1 MTEKEIIERV
11 AEINAQRAA
20 LKEERNRLAWREG
33 VPAIIAKMKSMGKD
47 TLCLREGEEF
57 FEYTVS
63 LWGYFENGR
72 GAVKTLRRDENDNL
86 ILVYNYVW
94 DHQNPDDSYWEYGDE
109 DNEVIVNEEIS
120 NELIA
125 PNIETEC
132 KDQYRQSEGMSGM
145 DRDFLLVQKIRM
157 GDEKAIEIFV
167 EKYYPRILSYCQVH
181 IGDHGY
187 AEDMT
192 QETFERFFR
201 SLKQYRHYGKAA
213 NYLYV
218 IAANTCHDYHRKHKE
233 IATETMPEQADTRA
247 DNAEERLDVQMAF
260 KRLPEEVREVAVL
273 YFLQEQKQKDIAVML
288 GIGLPLVKYRIR
300 RARELLAGYLGD
312 GG

>member
-1 MTEKEIIERV
+1 MRENYLFVDWQRYIDRQSISGYGMQKRD
-11 AEINAQRAA
+11 AQV
-20 LKEERNRLAWREG
+20 EGRNRMQ
-33 VPAIIAKMKSMGKD
+33 K
-47 TLCLREGEEF
+47 
-57 FEYTVS
+57 
-63 LWGYFENGR
+63 
-72 GAVKTLRRDENDNL
+72 
-86 ILVYNYVW
+86 
-94 DHQNPDDSYWEYGDE
+94 QN
-109 DNEVIVNEEIS
+109 
-120 NELIA
+120 A
-125 PNIETEC
+125 ETEC

>member
-1 MTEKEIIERV
+1 MRENYLFVDWQRYIDRKSISGNGMQKRD
-11 AEINAQRAA
+11 AQV
-20 LKEERNRLAWREG
+20 EGRNRMQE
-33 VPAIIAKMKSMGKD
+33 
-47 TLCLREGEEF
+47 
-57 FEYTVS
+57 
-63 LWGYFENGR
+63 
-72 GAVKTLRRDENDNL
+72 
-86 ILVYNYVW
+86 
-94 DHQNPDDSYWEYGDE
+94 QN
-109 DNEVIVNEEIS
+109 
-120 NELIA
+120 A
-125 PNIETEC
+125 ETEC

-145 DRDFLLVQKIRM
+145 DRDFLLVQKMRM

-233 IATETMPEQADTRA
+233 IVTETMPEQADTRA
-247 DNAEERLDVQMAF
+247 DNTEERLDVQMAF

>member
-1 MTEKEIIERV
+1 MQKQ
-11 AEINAQRAA
+11 NA
-20 LKEERNRLAWREG
+20 
-33 VPAIIAKMKSMGKD
+33 
-47 TLCLREGEEF
+47 
-57 FEYTVS
+57 
-63 LWGYFENGR
+63 
-72 GAVKTLRRDENDNL
+72 
-86 ILVYNYVW
+86 
-94 DHQNPDDSYWEYGDE
+94 
-109 DNEVIVNEEIS
+109 
-120 NELIA
+120 
-125 PNIETEC
+125 ETEC

>member
-1 MTEKEIIERV
+1 
-11 AEINAQRAA
+11 
-20 LKEERNRLAWREG
+20 
-33 VPAIIAKMKSMGKD
+33 
-47 TLCLREGEEF
+47 
-57 FEYTVS
+57 
-63 LWGYFENGR
+63 
-72 GAVKTLRRDENDNL
+72 
-86 ILVYNYVW
+86 
-94 DHQNPDDSYWEYGDE
+94 
-109 DNEVIVNEEIS
+109 
-120 NELIA
+120 
-125 PNIETEC
+125 
-132 KDQYRQSEGMSGM
+132 M
-145 DRDFLLVQKIRM
+145 DRDFLLVQKMRM

-181 IGDHGY
+181 IGDLGY

-201 SLKQYRHYGKAA
+201 SLKQYRHYGKVA

-233 IATETMPEQADTRA
+233 IATETMQEQADTRA

-312 GG
+312 GE

>member
-1 MTEKEIIERV
+1 
-11 AEINAQRAA
+11 
-20 LKEERNRLAWREG
+20 
-33 VPAIIAKMKSMGKD
+33 
-47 TLCLREGEEF
+47 
-57 FEYTVS
+57 
-63 LWGYFENGR
+63 
-72 GAVKTLRRDENDNL
+72 
-86 ILVYNYVW
+86 
-94 DHQNPDDSYWEYGDE
+94 
-109 DNEVIVNEEIS
+109 
-120 NELIA
+120 
-125 PNIETEC
+125 
-132 KDQYRQSEGMSGM
+132 M
-145 DRDFLLVQKIRM
+145 DRDFLLVQKMRM
-157 GDEKAIEIFV
+157 GDEKASEIFV

-233 IATETMPEQADTRA
+233 IVTETMPEQADMRA
-247 DNAEERLDVQMAF
+247 DKAEERLDVQMAF
-260 KRLPEEVREVAVL
+260 KRLPEEVLEVAVL

-312 GG
+312 GE

>member
-1 MTEKEIIERV
+1 MRENYLFVDWQRYIDRQSISGYGMQKRD
-11 AEINAQRAA
+11 AQV
-20 LKEERNRLAWREG
+20 EGRNRMQE
-33 VPAIIAKMKSMGKD
+33 
-47 TLCLREGEEF
+47 
-57 FEYTVS
+57 
-63 LWGYFENGR
+63 
-72 GAVKTLRRDENDNL
+72 
-86 ILVYNYVW
+86 
-94 DHQNPDDSYWEYGDE
+94 QN
-109 DNEVIVNEEIS
+109 
-120 NELIA
+120 A
-125 PNIETEC
+125 ETEC

-145 DRDFLLVQKIRM
+145 DRDFLLVQKMRM

>member
-1 MTEKEIIERV
+1 MRENYLFVDWQRYIDRQSISGYGMQKRD
-11 AEINAQRAA
+11 AQV
-20 LKEERNRLAWREG
+20 EGRNRMQE
-33 VPAIIAKMKSMGKD
+33 
-47 TLCLREGEEF
+47 
-57 FEYTVS
+57 
-63 LWGYFENGR
+63 
-72 GAVKTLRRDENDNL
+72 
-86 ILVYNYVW
+86 
-94 DHQNPDDSYWEYGDE
+94 QN
-109 DNEVIVNEEIS
+109 
-120 NELIA
+120 A
-125 PNIETEC
+125 ETEC

-145 DRDFLLVQKIRM
+145 DRDFLLVQKMRM

-260 KRLPEEVREVAVL
+260 KRLPEEVREGAVL

>member
-1 MTEKEIIERV
+1 MRENYLFVDWQRYIDRQSISGYGMQKRD
-11 AEINAQRAA
+11 AQV
-20 LKEERNRLAWREG
+20 EGRNRMQKQSA
-33 VPAIIAKMKSMGKD
+33 
-47 TLCLREGEEF
+47 
-57 FEYTVS
+57 
-63 LWGYFENGR
+63 
-72 GAVKTLRRDENDNL
+72 
-86 ILVYNYVW
+86 
-94 DHQNPDDSYWEYGDE
+94 
-109 DNEVIVNEEIS
+109 
-120 NELIA
+120 
-125 PNIETEC
+125 ETEC

-145 DRDFLLVQKIRM
+145 DRDFLLVQKMRM

-300 RARELLAGYLGD
+300 RARELLARYLGD
-312 GG
+312 GE

>member
-1 MTEKEIIERV
+1 MRENYLFVDWQRYIDRQSISGYGMQKRD
-11 AEINAQRAA
+11 AQV
-20 LKEERNRLAWREG
+20 EGRNRMQE
-33 VPAIIAKMKSMGKD
+33 
-47 TLCLREGEEF
+47 
-57 FEYTVS
+57 
-63 LWGYFENGR
+63 
-72 GAVKTLRRDENDNL
+72 
-86 ILVYNYVW
+86 
-94 DHQNPDDSYWEYGDE
+94 QN
-109 DNEVIVNEEIS
+109 
-120 NELIA
+120 A
-125 PNIETEC
+125 ETEC

-145 DRDFLLVQKIRM
+145 DRDFLLVQKMRM
-157 GDEKAIEIFV
+157 GVEKAFEIFV

-312 GG
+312 GE

>member
-1 MTEKEIIERV
+1 MRENYLFVDWQRYIDRQSISGYGMQKRD
-11 AEINAQRAA
+11 AQV
-20 LKEERNRLAWREG
+20 EGRNRMQKQSA
-33 VPAIIAKMKSMGKD
+33 
-47 TLCLREGEEF
+47 
-57 FEYTVS
+57 
-63 LWGYFENGR
+63 
-72 GAVKTLRRDENDNL
+72 
-86 ILVYNYVW
+86 
-94 DHQNPDDSYWEYGDE
+94 
-109 DNEVIVNEEIS
+109 
-120 NELIA
+120 
-125 PNIETEC
+125 ETEC

-145 DRDFLLVQKIRM
+145 DRDFLLVQKMRM

-233 IATETMPEQADTRA
+233 IVTETMPEQADTRA

>member
-1 MTEKEIIERV
+1 MRENYLFVDWQRYIDRQSISGYGMQTRD
-11 AEINAQRAA
+11 AQV
-20 LKEERNRLAWREG
+20 EGRNRMQ
-33 VPAIIAKMKSMGKD
+33 K
-47 TLCLREGEEF
+47 
-57 FEYTVS
+57 
-63 LWGYFENGR
+63 
-72 GAVKTLRRDENDNL
+72 
-86 ILVYNYVW
+86 
-94 DHQNPDDSYWEYGDE
+94 QN
-109 DNEVIVNEEIS
+109 
-120 NELIA
+120 A
-125 PNIETEC
+125 ETEC

-145 DRDFLLVQKIRM
+145 DRDFLLVQKMRM

>member
-1 MTEKEIIERV
+1 M
-11 AEINAQRAA
+11 
-20 LKEERNRLAWREG
+20 
-33 VPAIIAKMKSMGKD
+33 
-47 TLCLREGEEF
+47 
-57 FEYTVS
+57 
-63 LWGYFENGR
+63 
-72 GAVKTLRRDENDNL
+72 
-86 ILVYNYVW
+86 
-94 DHQNPDDSYWEYGDE
+94 
-109 DNEVIVNEEIS
+109 
-120 NELIA
+120 
-125 PNIETEC
+125 
-132 KDQYRQSEGMSGM
+132 
-145 DRDFLLVQKIRM
+145 
-157 GDEKAIEIFV
+157 
-167 EKYYPRILSYCQVH
+167 H

-247 DNAEERLDVQMAF
+247 DNTEERLDVQRAF

-300 RARELLAGYLGD
+300 RARELLARYLGD
-312 GG
+312 GE

>member
-1 MTEKEIIERV
+1 MRENYLFVDWQRYIDRQSISGYGMQKRD
-11 AEINAQRAA
+11 AQV
-20 LKEERNRLAWREG
+20 EGRNRMQE
-33 VPAIIAKMKSMGKD
+33 
-47 TLCLREGEEF
+47 
-57 FEYTVS
+57 
-63 LWGYFENGR
+63 
-72 GAVKTLRRDENDNL
+72 
-86 ILVYNYVW
+86 
-94 DHQNPDDSYWEYGDE
+94 QN
-109 DNEVIVNEEIS
+109 
-120 NELIA
+120 A
-125 PNIETEC
+125 ETEC

-145 DRDFLLVQKIRM
+145 DRDFLLVQKMRM

-233 IATETMPEQADTRA
+233 IVTETMPEQADTRA

-260 KRLPEEVREVAVL
+260 KRLPEEMREVAVL

>member
-1 MTEKEIIERV
+1 MRENYLFVDWQRYIDRQSISGYGMQKRD
-11 AEINAQRAA
+11 AQV
-20 LKEERNRLAWREG
+20 EGRNRMQ
-33 VPAIIAKMKSMGKD
+33 K
-47 TLCLREGEEF
+47 
-57 FEYTVS
+57 
-63 LWGYFENGR
+63 
-72 GAVKTLRRDENDNL
+72 
-86 ILVYNYVW
+86 
-94 DHQNPDDSYWEYGDE
+94 QN
-109 DNEVIVNEEIS
+109 
-120 NELIA
+120 A
-125 PNIETEC
+125 ETEC
-132 KDQYRQSEGMSGM
+132 KDQYRQSEGMSDM
-145 DRDFLLVQKIRM
+145 DRDFLLVQKMRM

-233 IATETMPEQADTRA
+233 IATETMPEQ
-247 DNAEERLDVQMAF
+247 
-260 KRLPEEVREVAVL
+260 VREVAVL

>member
-1 MTEKEIIERV
+1 M
-11 AEINAQRAA
+11 
-20 LKEERNRLAWREG
+20 
-33 VPAIIAKMKSMGKD
+33 
-47 TLCLREGEEF
+47 
-57 FEYTVS
+57 
-63 LWGYFENGR
+63 
-72 GAVKTLRRDENDNL
+72 
-86 ILVYNYVW
+86 
-94 DHQNPDDSYWEYGDE
+94 
-109 DNEVIVNEEIS
+109 
-120 NELIA
+120 
-125 PNIETEC
+125 
-132 KDQYRQSEGMSGM
+132 
-145 DRDFLLVQKIRM
+145 
-157 GDEKAIEIFV
+157 
-167 EKYYPRILSYCQVH
+167 
-181 IGDHGY
+181 
-187 AEDMT
+187 
-192 QETFERFFR
+192 
-201 SLKQYRHYGKAA
+201 KQYRHYGKAA

>member
-1 MTEKEIIERV
+1 MRENYLFVDWQRYIDRQSISGYGMQKRD
-11 AEINAQRAA
+11 AQV
-20 LKEERNRLAWREG
+20 EGRNRMQKQSA
-33 VPAIIAKMKSMGKD
+33 
-47 TLCLREGEEF
+47 
-57 FEYTVS
+57 
-63 LWGYFENGR
+63 
-72 GAVKTLRRDENDNL
+72 
-86 ILVYNYVW
+86 
-94 DHQNPDDSYWEYGDE
+94 
-109 DNEVIVNEEIS
+109 
-120 NELIA
+120 
-125 PNIETEC
+125 ETEC

>member
-1 MTEKEIIERV
+1 MQKQ
-11 AEINAQRAA
+11 NA
-20 LKEERNRLAWREG
+20 
-33 VPAIIAKMKSMGKD
+33 
-47 TLCLREGEEF
+47 
-57 FEYTVS
+57 
-63 LWGYFENGR
+63 
-72 GAVKTLRRDENDNL
+72 
-86 ILVYNYVW
+86 
-94 DHQNPDDSYWEYGDE
+94 
-109 DNEVIVNEEIS
+109 
-120 NELIA
+120 
-125 PNIETEC
+125 ETEC
-132 KDQYRQSEGMSGM
+132 KDQYRQSEGMSDM
-145 DRDFLLVQKIRM
+145 DRDFLLVQKMRM

-233 IATETMPEQADTRA
+233 IATETMPEQ
-247 DNAEERLDVQMAF
+247 
-260 KRLPEEVREVAVL
+260 VREVAVL

>member
-1 MTEKEIIERV
+1 
-11 AEINAQRAA
+11 
-20 LKEERNRLAWREG
+20 
-33 VPAIIAKMKSMGKD
+33 
-47 TLCLREGEEF
+47 
-57 FEYTVS
+57 
-63 LWGYFENGR
+63 
-72 GAVKTLRRDENDNL
+72 
-86 ILVYNYVW
+86 
-94 DHQNPDDSYWEYGDE
+94 
-109 DNEVIVNEEIS
+109 
-120 NELIA
+120 
-125 PNIETEC
+125 
-132 KDQYRQSEGMSGM
+132 M
-145 DRDFLLVQKIRM
+145 DRDFLLVQKMRM

-218 IAANTCHDYHRKHKE
+218 ITANTCHDYHRKHKE

>member
-1 MTEKEIIERV
+1 MRENYLFVDWQRYIDRQSISGYGMQKRD
-11 AEINAQRAA
+11 AQV
-20 LKEERNRLAWREG
+20 EGRNRMQE
-33 VPAIIAKMKSMGKD
+33 
-47 TLCLREGEEF
+47 
-57 FEYTVS
+57 
-63 LWGYFENGR
+63 
-72 GAVKTLRRDENDNL
+72 
-86 ILVYNYVW
+86 
-94 DHQNPDDSYWEYGDE
+94 QN
-109 DNEVIVNEEIS
+109 
-120 NELIA
+120 A
-125 PNIETEC
+125 ETEC

-145 DRDFLLVQKIRM
+145 DRDFLLVQKMRM

-233 IATETMPEQADTRA
+233 IATETMQEQADTRA

>member
-1 MTEKEIIERV
+1 MRENYLFVDWQRYIDRQSISGYGMQKRD
-11 AEINAQRAA
+11 AQV
-20 LKEERNRLAWREG
+20 EGRNRMQE
-33 VPAIIAKMKSMGKD
+33 
-47 TLCLREGEEF
+47 
-57 FEYTVS
+57 
-63 LWGYFENGR
+63 
-72 GAVKTLRRDENDNL
+72 
-86 ILVYNYVW
+86 
-94 DHQNPDDSYWEYGDE
+94 QN
-109 DNEVIVNEEIS
+109 
-120 NELIA
+120 A
-125 PNIETEC
+125 ETEC
-132 KDQYRQSEGMSGM
+132 KDQYRQSEEMSDM
-145 DRDFLLVQKIRM
+145 DRDFLLVQKMRM

>member
-1 MTEKEIIERV
+1 MRENYLFVDWQRYIDRQSISGYGMQKRD
-11 AEINAQRAA
+11 AQV
-20 LKEERNRLAWREG
+20 EGRNRMQKQSA
-33 VPAIIAKMKSMGKD
+33 
-47 TLCLREGEEF
+47 
-57 FEYTVS
+57 
-63 LWGYFENGR
+63 
-72 GAVKTLRRDENDNL
+72 
-86 ILVYNYVW
+86 
-94 DHQNPDDSYWEYGDE
+94 
-109 DNEVIVNEEIS
+109 
-120 NELIA
+120 
-125 PNIETEC
+125 ETEC

-145 DRDFLLVQKIRM
+145 DRDFLLVQKMRM

-273 YFLQEQKQKDIAVML
+273 YFLQEQKQKDNAVML

-300 RARELLAGYLGD
+300 PAR
-312 GG
+312 

>member
-1 MTEKEIIERV
+1 MRENYLFVDWQRYIDRQSISGYGMQKRD
-11 AEINAQRAA
+11 AQV
-20 LKEERNRLAWREG
+20 EGRNRMQE
-33 VPAIIAKMKSMGKD
+33 
-47 TLCLREGEEF
+47 
-57 FEYTVS
+57 
-63 LWGYFENGR
+63 
-72 GAVKTLRRDENDNL
+72 
-86 ILVYNYVW
+86 
-94 DHQNPDDSYWEYGDE
+94 QN
-109 DNEVIVNEEIS
+109 
-120 NELIA
+120 A
-125 PNIETEC
+125 ETEC

>member
-1 MTEKEIIERV
+1 MRENYLFVDWQRYIDRQSISGYGMQKRD
-11 AEINAQRAA
+11 AQV
-20 LKEERNRLAWREG
+20 EGRNRMQE
-33 VPAIIAKMKSMGKD
+33 
-47 TLCLREGEEF
+47 
-57 FEYTVS
+57 
-63 LWGYFENGR
+63 
-72 GAVKTLRRDENDNL
+72 
-86 ILVYNYVW
+86 
-94 DHQNPDDSYWEYGDE
+94 QN
-109 DNEVIVNEEIS
+109 
-120 NELIA
+120 A
-125 PNIETEC
+125 ETEC

-145 DRDFLLVQKIRM
+145 DRDFLLVQKMRM

-247 DNAEERLDVQMAF
+247 DNTEERLDVQMAF
-260 KRLPEEVREVAVL
+260 KRLPEEMREVAVL

-312 GG
+312 GE